1 MNLAQIQ
8 SQLCALLNR
17 RDFTANPSLQ
27 MTFIQQ
33 ATQRINRELR
43 CPAMEKVMVWTVPD
57 LNPGVI
63 PIPPDFLE
71 LIDMYDEAVLIKMT
85 KVDITTALRGS
96 QPRQLPNGTTQ
107 PWNMPGPATSY
118 ARQGAQ
124 WLITPTPVPNSKIVV
139 EYWAELTP
147 LVNATD
153 TNQLSTIAWDLLV
166 YAALVQAGI
175 YYKDVRLGSVQPDGS
190 TDGWEGQYQKSL
202 SALQDQSDID
212 DENGAAVV
220 VPTYTYPL
228 DWNFFYY

>member
-1 MNLAQIQ
+1 MNLSQIQ

-27 MTFIQQ
+27 MTFIGQ

-43 CPAMEKVMVWTVPD
+43 CPAMEKTMIWTVPD

-71 LIDMYDEAVLIKMT
+71 LIDMYDESILVKMT
-85 KVDITTALRGS
+85 KVDITKALKGS
-96 QPRQLPNGTTQ
+96 QPRTLANGNTQ
-107 PWNMPGPATSY
+107 VTNLPGPPTAY

-124 WLITPTPVPNSKIVV
+124 WLLTPTPAQNSKIVV

-147 LVNATD
+147 LVNPTD
-153 TNQLSTIAWDLLV
+153 TNQLSTIAWDLMI

-175 YYKDVRLGSVQPDGS
+175 YYKDVRLGTVQPDGS
-190 TDGWEGQYQKSL
+190 TDGWEGQYQKAL
-202 SALQDQSDID
+202 TALQDQSDID

-220 VPTYTYPL
+220 VPTYTFPL
-228 DWNFFYY
+228 DWEFLNY